1 MKYIYKVLLISLIIL
16 SSTIVNAQKYSFT
29 EHSIPLVDDK
39 VVFSVDFE
47 KELSKAQL
55 SRYVYFYLNH
65 KLQPYRGEFYLV
77 NQDTISCNIVDY
89 LEIST
94 SALYSFGVYIKYDI
108 KFSFEDGVSN
118 MTIDNIIYMAKTS
131 FEEEERLNRDL
142 RITKFTAK
150 DIMIDKM
157 YRSIFVR
164 KRSDKITKATIDMI
178 NGIIDDLNLLFLE
191 VEK

>member
-1 MKYIYKVLLISLIIL
+1 
-16 SSTIVNAQKYSFT
+16 
-29 EHSIPLVDDK
+29 
-39 VVFSVDFE
+39 
-47 KELSKAQL
+47 
-55 SRYVYFYLNH
+55 
-65 KLQPYRGEFYLV
+65 
-77 NQDTISCNIVDY
+77 
-89 LEIST
+89 
-94 SALYSFGVYIKYDI
+94 
-108 KFSFEDGVSN
+108 

-150 DIMIDKM
+150 DIMIDKR

-164 KRSDKITKATIDMI
+164 KSSDKITKASIDMI